1 MIIMPYSYVSAYGG
15 LTEEN
20 LFGTSAVY
28 TWKDKEGS
36 GTTEIMLRYSENG
49 LQTNGT
55 DYALYYSNTG
65 LSGSAITMKFIGAG
79 FIELTRQDGTKEYKI
94 VTKYEGYDESDETTF
109 AATNVRSCYEV
120 AVAAYEDTSADAPS
134 AVVKQF
140 LLDNYL
146 IPNGYEGGNN

>member
-1 MIIMPYSYVSAYGG
+1 MIIMPYSYVAQYGG

-20 LFGTSAVY
+20 LFGASAVY

-49 LQTNGT
+49 LQAKDGN
-55 DYALYYSNTG
+55 YALWYANTG
-65 LSGSAITMKFIGAG
+65 LTGSAITMKFIGAG

-120 AVAAYEDTSADAPS
+120 AVMAYEDAGTAEK
-134 AVVKQF
+134 VKTF
-140 LLDNYL
+140 LYETYL
-146 IPNGYEGGNN
+146 KPNGYENGGNN

>member
-1 MIIMPYSYVSAYGG
+1 
-15 LTEEN
+15 
-20 LFGTSAVY
+20 
-28 TWKDKEGS
+28 
-36 GTTEIMLRYSENG
+36 MLRYSENG
-49 LQTNGT
+49 LQAKDGN
-55 DYALYYSNTG
+55 YALYYSNTG

-140 LLDNYL
+140 LLENYL